1 MTPAT
6 IAGMCKLSGLD
17 AAALTDHN
25 TCGNCAAFCQA
36 AEAYGLL
43 ALPGMELCTREEVHI
58 VCVFPDLERAGAF
71 QEEVYRS
78 LGEAR
83 NDPAIFGRQLYLDAD
98 DRVLGEEPRL
108 LAGRPPSASTRCP
121 PWWSGTAGRP
131 GPPISTGRPSRS
143 CPIWACGTRDWAF
156 PWPRC
161 PGTAPL
167 TLCRAGGTCGACL
180 PSRAVTP
187 TIWSRSQMPGRLW
200 RSPPG
205 PGRQCWPG
213 CAGAARERTGS
224 AARKARPRLAVPV
237 RNRGSYGNRCTQRW
251 VHLFCR

>member
-25 TCGNCAAFCQA
+25 TCGNCTAFCQA

-108 LAGRPPSASTRCP
+108 LAGATAIGVYEVPALVERYGGAAWPAHIDRSSFSLLSDLSCRAGAGGPRPVPGGSAGLAAPGRRVKEP
-121 PWWSGTAGRP
+121 AAQPERP
-131 GPPISTGRPSRS
+131 GP
-143 CPIWACGTRDWAF
+143 A
-156 PWPRC
+156 
-161 PGTAPL
+161 
-167 TLCRAGGTCGACL
+167 
-180 PSRAVTP
+180 
-187 TIWSRSQMPGRLW
+187 W
-200 RSPPG
+200 RSPSG
-205 PGRQCWPG
+205 TGEVTVTDALRDG
-213 CAGAARERTGS
+213 CIFFAGE
-224 AARKARPRLAVPV
+224 V
-237 RNRGSYGNRCTQRW
+237 GN
-251 VHLFCR
+251 

>member
-6 IAGMCKLSGLD
+6 IAGMCKLSGLG

-83 NDPAIFGRQLYLDAD
+83 NDPAIFGRQLLS
-98 DRVLGEEPRL
+98 L
-108 LAGRPPSASTRCP
+108 
-121 PWWSGTAGRP
+121 
-131 GPPISTGRPSRS
+131 IH
-143 CPIWACGTRDWAF
+143 I
-156 PWPRC
+156 
-161 PGTAPL
+161 
-167 TLCRAGGTCGACL
+167 
-180 PSRAVTP
+180 
-187 TIWSRSQMPGRLW
+187 
-200 RSPPG
+200 
-205 PGRQCWPG
+205 
-213 CAGAARERTGS
+213 
-224 AARKARPRLAVPV
+224 
-237 RNRGSYGNRCTQRW
+237 
-251 VHLFCR
+251 

>member
-1 MTPAT
+1 MIPLYYDLHLHSCLSPCGDEAMTPAT

-108 LAGRPPSASTRCP
+108 LAGATAIGVYEVPALVERYGGAAWPAHIDRSSFSLLSNLGLWDPGLGFSLAEVSRNCP
-121 PWWSGTAGRP
+121 PDFVSGR
-131 GPPISTGRPSRS
+131 
-143 CPIWACGTRDWAF
+143 RDL
-156 PWPRC
+156 R
-161 PGTAPL
+161 G
-167 TLCRAGGTCGACL
+167 
-180 PSRAVTP
+180 VP
-187 TIWSRSQMPGRLW
+187 TITGCDAHYLEQISDAGQVMEVPARSREAVLAWLRRG
-200 RSPPG
+200 
-205 PGRQCWPG
+205 
-213 CAGAARERTGS
+213 GA
-224 AARKARPRLAVPV
+224 
-237 RNRGSYGNRCTQRW
+237 
-251 VHLFCR
+251 